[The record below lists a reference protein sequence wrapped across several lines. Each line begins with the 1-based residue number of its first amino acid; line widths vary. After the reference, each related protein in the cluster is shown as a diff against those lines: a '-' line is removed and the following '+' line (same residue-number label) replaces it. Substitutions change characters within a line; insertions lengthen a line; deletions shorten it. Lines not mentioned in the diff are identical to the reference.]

1 MYVPIALQY
10 GISIFDYWNMTIK
23 EINQFIKSIQLIE
36 KQKIQEI
43 YLQASLQANFVGY
56 ILNGEKVPPIQEVF
70 PEIYQDLIEQ
80 DQKRQQELAL
90 ALYKEQMI
98 DWANAV
104 NKKQRAKQK
113 KDGENN

>member
-1 MYVPIALQY
+1 MLLPFALQY
-10 GISIFDYWNMTIK
+10 GLTVFDFWNMTIK
-23 EINQFIKSIQLIE
+23 EINQFIKSIQQRE
-36 KQKIQEI
+36 KQIRQNI

-56 ILNGEKVPPIQEVF
+56 ILNGKQIPPIQNVF
-70 PEIYQDLIEQ
+70 PEMYQDLIEQ

-98 DWANAV
+98 DWAKAHN
-104 NKKQRAKQK
+104 KQRAKTK

>member
-1 MYVPIALQY
+1 MLLPFALQY
-10 GISIFDYWNMTIK
+10 GLTVFDFWNMTIK
-23 EINQFIKSIQLIE
+23 EINQFIKSIQQRE
-36 KQKIQEI
+36 KQNRQNI

-56 ILNGEKVPPIQEVF
+56 ILNGKQIPPIQNVF
-70 PEIYQDLIEQ
+70 PEMYQELIEQ